1 MTAVGFFQFSSRNF
15 RQTGIISDKVRLAY
29 LLAYSAA
36 SEKQYAFIASL
47 CGYSCGDPGRAAAYY
62 RDIGSYI
69 YRLRSFFAADP
80 DRERKFGYCTN
91 IDLA

>member
-15 RQTGIISDKVRLAY
+15 GQTGIISYKVRLAY

-36 SEKQYAFIASL
+36 SV
-47 CGYSCGDPGRAAAYY
+47 R
-62 RDIGSYI
+62 
-69 YRLRSFFAADP
+69 FFAEDP
-80 DRERKFGYCTN
+80 DREREYGYCTN